1 MISVKN
7 LTKRYGDNLAVDG
20 IDFEL
25 HEGRVYGF
33 LGPNGA
39 GKSTTMNIVTGC
51 LAPTEGSVILDGTDI
66 FDDPKSAKKLIG
78 YLPEIPPVYGDMTP
92 EEYLSFVAQAKGE
105 KGKAAEED
113 VTRVCMRTGIEK
125 VRDRLIRNLSKGY
138 RQRVGIAQA
147 MLGNPKYII
156 LDEPTVGLDP
166 KQIIEIR
173 TLIRELGKE
182 HTVILS
188 SRILAEVQEVCDE
201 LIIISGGRIA
211 AAGTQTQITES
222 LGGDGCVALTVK
234 GQCTKELF
242 AETETKVTSFA
253 EHEGLADITLTYAR
267 GSDVREK
274 IFDLLTGAGLK
285 ILEMHTE
292 EPTLEDIFLALTEE
306 HEEKFDETLPPS
318 VAEAAELMSSTD
330 SPDASGNDEVGSET
344 ESEGDRADG
353 AEDTGETADN
363 DGDDYTPLFGGDGK

>member
-1 MISVKN
+1 
-7 LTKRYGDNLAVDG
+7 
-20 IDFEL
+20 
-25 HEGRVYGF
+25 
-33 LGPNGA
+33 
-39 GKSTTMNIVTGC
+39 
-51 LAPTEGSVILDGTDI
+51 
-66 FDDPKSAKKLIG
+66 
-78 YLPEIPPVYGDMTP
+78 
-92 EEYLSFVAQAKGE
+92 
-105 KGKAAEED
+105 
-113 VTRVCMRTGIEK
+113 
-125 VRDRLIRNLSKGY
+125 
-138 RQRVGIAQA
+138 

-173 TLIRELGKE
+173 SLIRELGKE

-188 SRILAEVQEVCDE
+188 SHILAEVQEVCDE

-234 GQCTKELF
+234 GECTEELF
-242 AETETKVTSFA
+242 AETETKVTSFT
-253 EHEGLADITLTYAR
+253 EHEGLTDITLTYAR

-274 IFDLLTGAGLK
+274 IFDLLIGAGLK

-306 HEEKFDETLPPS
+306 HEDELDETLPPS
-318 VAEAAELMSSTD
+318 VSEAAELMSSTD
-330 SPDASGNDEVGSET
+330 SSDAPENGEA
-344 ESEGDRADG
+344 ESEDGHADD
-353 AEDTGETADN
+353 AEDTEETADN